1 MRFVLI
7 MLLLGTLGGGY
18 KAYEAR
24 QKKQAAQEALRL
36 AREQLAAAQSH
47 LQIRQTE
54 LAKAQQVAAQLQT
67 GPKEVEKLKVQR
79 DGLVMRAMAFSTEV
93 TNLREDVV
101 KAVDAARTAAREK
114 ELPELQLTT
123 GRTLRGVNIRSIEA
137 TQVSIS
143 HADGLATIPADQ
155 LPVEFRSKLGLEG
168 TPLLQELDKV
178 IQTLSKMSAAAGGA
192 APATASNAK
201 KKLSPLKSGEQRV
214 HDLILTAPV
223 SFAPRSTGNIGA
235 DVFQS
240 FAASSGKSA
249 NGLEVSISKMV
260 AKPGVKLDL
269 DRAAQS
275 AVDSVMRLPGMH
287 RSSHAVKATT
297 VAGLPAKQSTFSA
310 LRNNGTGG
318 AATVYMESL
327 YILQG
332 DTAWTVQAIFTSE
345 TTGNR
350 PLVEEMF
357 RSIRFD

>member
-24 QKKQAAQEALRL
+24 QKKQAAQDALRL

-47 LQIRQTE
+47 LQTRQAE
-54 LAKAQQVAAQLQT
+54 LAKAQQVAVQLQA

-79 DGLVMRAMAFSTEV
+79 DGLVMRAMGFSTAV

-101 KAVDAARTAAREK
+101 KAVDAARAAALEK

-123 GRTLRGVNIRSIEA
+123 GRTLRGVKIRSIEA

-143 HADGLATIPADQ
+143 HADGLATLPADQ
-155 LPVEFRSKLGLEG
+155 LPGELRSRLGLDG

-192 APATASNAK
+192 APTTASNAK

-223 SFAPRSTGNIGA
+223 SFTSRSAGDLGA
-235 DVFQS
+235 DVFRS
-240 FAASSGKSA
+240 LSISSGKSS

-260 AKPGVKLDL
+260 AKPGVQLDL

-275 AVDSVMRLPGMH
+275 AVDGVMRLPGMH
-287 RSSHAVKATT
+287 RSSHAIKATT

-310 LRNNGTGG
+310 LRNNGAGG
-318 AATVYMESL
+318 VGTVYMEGL

-332 DTAWTVQAIFTSE
+332 DTAWSVQAIFTSE